1 MITPRLSEL
10 FYDAPRASLL
20 PVRMEQ
26 NLLAS
31 QTGTGSG
38 QNVTFETE
46 SDFNELFGS

>member
-1 MITPRLSEL
+1 MKTPRLSAL
-10 FYDAPRASLL
+10 FYEAQRTSLL

-26 NLLAS
+26 NLLVF